1 MAQAGKKLAC
11 DVRMYETDI
20 KAVTAHLNNGGSK
33 AYTHMAGRCWL
44 TPA

>member
-20 KAVTAHLNNGGSK
+20 KVGYCSLNHVESAWN
-33 AYTHMAGRCWL
+33 
-44 TPA
+44 